1 MVSQVRAT
9 IVLVPAAGGGA
20 PIAQR
25 ILIRHIRRDAFM
37 LAGTEIASSP
47 AARE

>member
-1 MVSQVRAT
+1 MSCHRNERAAYVT
-9 IVLVPAAGGGA
+9 PETAKLKDLVL
-20 PIAQR
+20 I
-25 ILIRHIRRDAFM
+25 IRHIRRDAFM